1 MENSEYTATITKKSV
16 THLIQKKRSQYLT
29 ALKKNKRSSSTPN
42 ADNHINIEI
51 LNELFDI
58 ASCKCFT
65 LLTDE
70 ENIQEFNC
78 KCAPKKKIPD
88 NAIAFYIDQRTTRQ
102 YLISSIGANASV
114 NEAEV
119 SLSTVNE
126 SLATELSTI
135 TISDSDTTSSTHPP
149 HDQTTTNTSQN
160 ISMCSGGT
168 DSTPTVLSDDIAGD
182 PDFETTST
190 VAASINAENVS
201 DIDLTGV
208 AMICD
213 AKHVSLRA
221 AAGIVSATLH
231 AQAQVQR
238 NKDKK
243 ESSSYTAPII
253 SHHTFRSALNRTRQ
267 TNLAR
272 SNKAASDMICFQFD
286 GKICDTLVTNNDLAK
301 RRNEVK
307 KIEYI
312 VIVKQPGDV
321 FVASIPI
328 TSRSSAANIFDAMKE
343 YLKKNDISLRNVVAI
358 GCDGAPVNTGVENG
372 IIRRFEEFL
381 GWPIQW
387 IVCLLHLNE
396 LMFHRLFALLDSS
409 SCSPHGY
416 ASELGHQLQVCETLK
431 IVKFNRI
438 KLDIDKLPANI
449 DDWNLTSDQKYLL
462 ELAKAIDG
470 GIVSDKLAKQKPGNM
485 HKARWAT
492 TMSRTLRV
500 YASVKHPSIILQIL
514 VTYIM
519 KVYIPVLLA
528 IKGQPSFVHGSRHLH
543 LLCSLCQR
551 YFDKK
556 EPAYSSAYKEMK
568 NTVNN
573 NGYFANCESIL
584 LAMITDQDQHIRK
597 MAYDYIITARL
608 IRHEAAAD
616 VVRFFEKPNN
626 INFGA
631 KHYSNLIRINLDNIW
646 EPPVLQTM
654 KLSVQ
659 DLQEL
664 RLSHDIIQ
672 IPEIP
677 SHTQATERYVQVTAQ
692 QVKRTSNIQLQQ
704 GAIHNTATYRSAMPK
719 FNSVRDFN
727 MPSIS

>member
-1 MENSEYTATITKKSV
+1 M
-16 THLIQKKRSQYLT
+16 
-29 ALKKNKRSSSTPN
+29 
-42 ADNHINIEI
+42 
-51 LNELFDI
+51 
-58 ASCKCFT
+58 
-65 LLTDE
+65 
-70 ENIQEFNC
+70 
-78 KCAPKKKIPD
+78 
-88 NAIAFYIDQRTTRQ
+88 
-102 YLISSIGANASV
+102 
-114 NEAEV
+114 
-119 SLSTVNE
+119 STVNE

-135 TISDSDTTSSTHPP
+135 TVSDSDITSSTPP
-149 HDQTTTNTSQN
+149 SHDRTTTNTNQN

-168 DSTPTVLSDDIAGD
+168 DSTVFSDDIAGD

-190 VAASINAENVS
+190 VTEFINAENVS
-201 DIDLTGV
+201 DIDLSGV

-238 NKDKK
+238 NKDKVK
-243 ESSSYTAPII
+243 EESSSYTPPII
-253 SHHTFRSALNRTRQ
+253 SHHTFRSVLNRTRQ
-267 TNLAR
+267 TNLTR

-286 GKICDTLVTNNDLAK
+286 GKICDTLVTNNDLAG
-301 RRNEVK
+301 RRNELK

-312 VIVKQPGDV
+312 VIVKQPNDV

-328 TSRSSAANIFDAMKE
+328 TSRSSAANIFGAMKE
-343 YLKKNDISLRNVVAI
+343 YFKKNDISLKNVVAM

-387 IVCLLHLNE
+387 IICLLHLNE

-431 IVKFNRI
+431 IVKFKRI

-449 DDWNLTSDQKYLL
+449 DNWNLTSDQKYLL
-462 ELAKAIDG
+462 ELANAIDG

-485 HKARWAT
+485 HKARWVT

-500 YASVKHPSIILQIL
+500 YASAKHPSIVLQIL

-519 KVYIPVLLA
+519 KVYVPVLLA
-528 IKGQPSFVHGSRHLH
+528 IKKQPSFVHGSRHLH
-543 LLCSLCQR
+543 LMCSLCQQ

-556 EPAYSSAYKEMK
+556 EPAYSSAFKEMQ

-573 NGYFANCESIL
+573 NGYFANSENIL
-584 LAMITDQDQHIRK
+584 LAMITDEDQHIRR

-608 IRHEAAAD
+608 TRHEAAAAD

-631 KHYSNLIRINLDNIW
+631 KHYSNLIRLNFDNIW
-646 EPPVLQTM
+646 EPPVLQTK
-654 KLSVQ
+654 KLSIH

-704 GAIHNTATYRSAMPK
+704 GAIHNTAAYRRAMPK
-719 FNSVRDFN
+719 FNSVRDFT
-727 MPSIS
+727 MPSTS